1 MTSETLLYLLLAI
14 ITFDFVLELVLDI
27 LNLNYQKDE
36 LPQELKDVYDAEKFK
51 RSQEY
56 LKANTRFGFITSTFS
71 YLTMVVVLY
80 FGWLGW
86 LDIFVKLTFSNSIV
100 QSLAFFAALFL
111 ISDLLGTP
119 FALYKVFVIEEKF
132 GFNKTTVKTFFTD
145 KLKSYLLAFILGGII
160 LTALLWLVKE
170 MGQNFWIWFWIVI
183 SVFILLVNLFYTS
196 LILPLFNKLIPLEQG
211 DLRVAIE
218 NYTKKVNFPLTNIFV
233 MDGSKRSNKSNAFF
247 SGIGRE
253 KKIVLFDTL
262 IQNHTQAELVA
273 VLAHEAG
280 HYKKHHIMQGMIVSI
295 FQTGLILYL
304 LSWFIFNGE
313 LSYALGGVQS
323 SIHLN
328 LIAFFMLFSPISH
341 ITGILANIWSR
352 KNEYEADRYASE
364 TYSAQALESALK
376 KLSADNLSN
385 LTPHPAHVFVH
396 YSHPPLLQR
405 LRALEKK

>member
-160 LTALLWLVKE
+160 LAALLWLVKE